1 MIWPLPKMGARRDIS
16 GIGPPA
22 GDPTLSKE
30 TAMTTMKAVRLATY
44 GGAEVL
50 HYEDAPRPV
59 AGQGEVLVR
68 VHAAGVNALD
78 WKIRQGYL
86 AQFAPFP
93 LPLTIGSEFSGTVA
107 ELGPGID
114 VVSVGDEVFGRLPFP
129 RQGAYAEYVAV
140 PVDHVAIKPAGLDH
154 VTAAAVPFAG
164 LTAWQGIVAAA
175 DGTPTLAVTKGQT
188 VLIHGAAGGV
198 GSFAVQF
205 AKARGA
211 RVIATG
217 VRGQEMFLRGLGA
230 DEVIVTG
237 PGAIAA
243 AGPFDAVLDLVGDD
257 APALLATV
265 ATNGSY
271 ATTQQAPDATA
282 VGRSDVRVIAVM
294 GGFEATQLADI
305 AALVA
310 AGTVHVAVKD
320 VLPLARAAEGQDRL
334 QSGRAEG
341 KVVLSVAA

>member
-1 MIWPLPKMGARRDIS
+1 
-16 GIGPPA
+16 
-22 GDPTLSKE
+22 
-30 TAMTTMKAVRLATY
+30 MTTMKAVRLATY
-44 GGAEVL
+44 GGTEVL

-59 AGQGEVLVR
+59 AGAGEVLVR

-86 AQFAPFP
+86 AQFVPFP

-107 ELGPGID
+107 EVGPGID

-140 PVDHVAIKPAGLDH
+140 PVDHVALKPAGLDH

-175 DGTPTLAVTKGQT
+175 DGTPALAVAKGQT
-188 VLIHGAAGGV
+188 VLVHGAAGGV

-211 RVIATG
+211 RVVATG
-217 VRGQEMFLRGLGA
+217 VRGQETFLRGLGA
-230 DEVIVTG
+230 DEVIVAG
-237 PGAIAA
+237 PAAIAA
-243 AGPFDAVLDLVGDD
+243 AGPYDAVFDLVGDD
-257 APALLATV
+257 AAALIATV

-271 ATTQQAPDATA
+271 ATTQQAPEAGTIA
-282 VGRSDVRVIAVM
+282 RSDVRVIGVM

-305 AALVA
+305 AALIA

-320 VLPLARAAEGQDRL
+320 VLPLSRAAEGQDRL

-341 KVVLSVAA
+341 KIVLSVAA

>member
-1 MIWPLPKMGARRDIS
+1 MS
-16 GIGPPA
+16 
-22 GDPTLSKE
+22 
-30 TAMTTMKAVRLATY
+30 TMKAVRLATY

-59 AGQGEVLVR
+59 AGEGEVLVR

-93 LPLTIGSEFSGTVA
+93 LPLVIGSEFSGTVA
-107 ELGPGID
+107 EIGAGVE

-140 PVDHVAIKPAGLDH
+140 PADHVAPKPAGLDH

-164 LTAWQGIVAAA
+164 LTAYQGIVAAA
-175 DGTPTLAVTKGQT
+175 DGTPALAVTKGQR
-188 VLIHGAAGGV
+188 VLVHGAAGGV

-211 RVIATG
+211 RVVATG
-217 VRGQEMFLRGLGA
+217 VRGQEVFLRGLGA
-230 DEVIVTG
+230 DEVVTG
-237 PGAIAA
+237 GAGSITA
-243 AGPFDAVLDLVGDD
+243 AGPYDAVYDLVGDD
-257 APALLATV
+257 PATLIAAIAP
-265 ATNGSY
+265 NGTY
-271 ATTQQAPDATA
+271 ATTLQGPDAA
-282 VGRSDVRVIAVM
+282 ALGRSDVRVVAVM
-294 GGFEATQLADI
+294 GAFDVAQLEDI
-305 AALVA
+305 AAFII
-310 AGTVHVAVKD
+310 AGKVHVAVKD